1 MSTPRR
7 RNADVSVHSRKELLE
22 RVYETLFEQI
32 GPRHWWP
39 GETPFEVMVGAIL
52 TQNTAWANVEKAI
65 RNLKAAGL
73 LDPLG
78 LYRAEQSRVA
88 ELIRPSGYY
97 NQKAAKLKRFVKFF
111 VEEYG
116 ADLEKMKAEPL
127 DVLRR
132 KLLQING
139 IGPETADSI
148 LLYAL
153 DKPVFVVDAY
163 TRRIFSRHGW
173 VEPTIGYEELREFFE
188 SALPKDVKLFNEYH
202 ALLVYVGHHFCKR
215 KPQCEACPLQ
225 PFLPQEGARP

>member
-7 RNADVSVHSRKELLE
+7 RSADVSVRSRKELLE
-22 RVYETLFEQI
+22 RVYETLFKQI

-73 LDPLG
+73 LDPLA

-132 KLLQING
+132 KLLEING

-173 VEPTIGYEELREFFE
+173 VEPTIGYEELRGFFE
-188 SALPKDVKLFNEYH
+188 DALPKDVKLFNEYH

-225 PFLPQEGARP
+225 PFLPQEGAGA